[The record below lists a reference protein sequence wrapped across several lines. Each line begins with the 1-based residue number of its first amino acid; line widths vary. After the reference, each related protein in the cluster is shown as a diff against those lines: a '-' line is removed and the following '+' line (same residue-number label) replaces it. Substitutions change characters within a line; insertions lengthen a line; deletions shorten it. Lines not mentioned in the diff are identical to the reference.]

1 MMTKLSFMKTNTTNI
16 CADTQNTAISCTA
29 FISPLTRETRM
40 RFTKNT
46 FLLLSIVLTT
56 VGLSGCNS
64 TDSPAPQAETQ
75 QTETAV
81 TTDHP
86 DGLDTRINAFFE
98 DIFDRELAQSPN
110 LQTSLG
116 IKTSRQGEW
125 SDTSDAY
132 AARELRES
140 KADLAY
146 LTENFPYQQLSEAAK
161 LSYDLFKYGIES
173 NLSDAAFRRSFY
185 VVDQFNGQFAS
196 PLTLLQN
203 THRIDTVQDAEDYIS
218 RLNGIERLMTDMVIR
233 LQDRAD
239 SGVIP
244 PAFSFP
250 AMITDISKI
259 LSGTPIDD
267 SGTPH
272 PLYADFEQ
280 KVNALGISDEQKNEL
295 INAASNAI
303 KGPFRR
309 GYTALLNEVKRQ
321 QPLQDKNQ
329 GVWALPN
336 GAAFYENR
344 IQSHTTLNLSAAEIH
359 QLGLQDVA
367 RIHEQM
373 RAIMQEVNFTG
384 SLQDFFAF
392 VRTDPNNFYPDSDL
406 GREQFLQDARQQTAE
421 IFAVAGDYFH
431 QLPKAELEV
440 RRVEPWR
447 ENSTS
452 IAFYNRPSQDGS
464 RPGIYYA
471 NLADMKGV
479 QKYVFKAITYHEG
492 VPGHHFQI
500 ALAQELDGL
509 PTFRKFSG
517 YNAFAEGWA
526 LYAEK
531 LAREMGF
538 YQDPMH
544 NFGRLQDE
552 IWRSVRL
559 VTDTGIHAMRWSRQQ
574 AIDYFMENTPIS
586 EQDIITEVER
596 YFVNPGQAL
605 GYKMGMIKILEL
617 RAKAQAELGEQYD
630 IRDFH
635 HAVIGAG
642 SLPLPI
648 LERRVNAYIAQ

>member
-1 MMTKLSFMKTNTTNI
+1 MHPIKNTLVLSLIALGLFACTSAEDPAPASSTVTPQATTN
-16 CADTQNTAISCTA
+16 
-29 FISPLTRETRM
+29 E
-40 RFTKNT
+40 
-46 FLLLSIVLTT
+46 
-56 VGLSGCNS
+56 
-64 TDSPAPQAETQ
+64 
-75 QTETAV
+75 QTETVVVNNQTGNEDA
-81 TTDHP
+81 
-86 DGLDTRINAFFE
+86 RINAYFE
-98 DIFDRELAQSPN
+98 EVFNREIAQSPN
-110 LQTSLG
+110 FQTSLG
-116 IKTSRQGEW
+116 IKTDRQGEW

-132 AARELRES
+132 AAQELQES
-140 KADLAY
+140 QTDLAY
-146 LTENFPYQQLSEAAK
+146 VTQNFDYDKLDQDAR
-161 LSYDLFKYGIES
+161 LSYDLFQYGIES
-173 NLSDAAFRRSFY
+173 NAGNAAFRRHFY
-185 VVDQFNGQFAS
+185 VVDQFNGQFAG

-218 RLNGIERLMTDMVIR
+218 RLNGIEALMADMVNR
-233 LQDRAD
+233 LQDRAEI
-239 SGVIP
+239 GVIP
-244 PAFSFP
+244 PAFAFP

-259 LSGTPIDD
+259 ISGAPIDD
-267 SGTPH
+267 SATQH
-272 PLYADFEQ
+272 PLYADFKQ
-280 KVNALGISDEQKNEL
+280 KVTALDISDKEKNRL
-295 INAASNAI
+295 IDTAQEAI
-303 KGPFRR
+303 KGPFQR
-309 GYTALLNEVKRQ
+309 GYAALLDEVKRQ

-329 GVWALPN
+329 GVWALPD

-344 IQSHTTLNLSAAEIH
+344 IKSHTTLNLSAQEIH
-359 QLGLQDVA
+359 QLGLDDVA
-367 RIHEQM
+367 RIHEEM
-373 RAIMQEVNFTG
+373 KAIMQEVNFDG

-392 VRTDPNNFYPDSDL
+392 VRTDPNNFYPDSDA
-406 GREQFLQDARQQTAE
+406 GREQFLQEARQQTTE

-471 NLADMKGV
+471 NLADMQGV

-500 ALAQELDGL
+500 ALAQELEGL
-509 PTFRKFSG
+509 PKFRKFSG

-559 VTDTGIHAMRWSRQQ
+559 VTDTGIHSMRWSRQQ
-574 AIDYFMENTPIS
+574 AIDYFMTNTPIS
-586 EQDIITEVER
+586 EQDIVTEVER

-617 RAKAQAELGEQYD
+617 RGKAQSELGDDYD

-635 HAVIGAG
+635 TAVIGAG

-648 LERRVNAYIAQ
+648 LERRVNSYIKQQTQAD